1 MKLSYVQAHLDWSDA
16 FVRHATQPCQ
26 GTRQNVGL
34 PLDRSARLE
43 VAARRSLI
51 ARATLRLTFGRR
63 LAITLCRAC
72 WSRAHLGSHG
82 ACQTTGKRKNYL
94 RTPRT
99 DLDRCIRLLRRPHLL
114 SQGHARL
121 RRFGVASTCL

>member
-16 FVRHATQPCQ
+16 LVRHVIQPCED
-26 GTRQNVGL
+26 TRQNVGL

-51 ARATLRLTFGRR
+51 TRATLRLAFGRR

-72 WSRAHLGSHG
+72 WSRAHPGSHG
-82 ACQTTGKRKNYL
+82 ARQATGKRKNYL

-99 DLDRCIRLLRRPHLL
+99 DLDCCIRLSRRPH
-114 SQGHARL
+114 
-121 RRFGVASTCL
+121 